1 MEAPTPILQ
10 LSNHLIRPYYAGDVE
25 ALAKEGNNPEIARW
39 LRSRFPEPYTI
50 EDAKDWISIANSA
63 SPVLNFA
70 ISRRED
76 NIAIGSIGLKA
87 RDDVYYRTM
96 EIGYWVGQDHWG
108 KGIATEALSAMTAWA
123 FKSFPHVLRLEAE
136 VYDGNEASQKVLAKA
151 GYQLEGRRRKVVEKK
166 GIVMDTLNFCTF
178 RAEDSH
184 VTPLGEPLHFAFS
197 QRTAPNRFYKGAMTE
212 RLSSWSPTDLK
223 ARGIPSNELINLYKR
238 WGESGYGMLSTGNIM
253 IAYDHLEAPGNPII
267 DLENPFHGERF
278 EAFSRMASESKKH
291 GSLIVAQVSHPGRQV
306 EERVQAD
313 PVSASDVQLQTEALK
328 MKFAKP
334 HAASQDEIQDII
346 KRWTHAAVY
355 LHKAGFDGIQLHGA
369 HGYLLAQFLSQTTN
383 KRTDEYGGSLEN
395 RARLIV
401 EVARSIRQ
409 ELPSSS
415 GFILGIKINSVE
427 FQADGFTP
435 AEAQQLCQILE
446 QNEFDFVELSGGTYE
461 APAFSRSRDS
471 TKNREAFFL
480 EFASMITPVLS
491 KTKSYVTGGLRT
503 ASGMV
508 TALETVDGVGLARP
522 ACQEFSLPRD
532 ILEGR
537 VAGVI
542 EQKVDQ
548 QNFGL
553 TSAAAGTQMKQ
564 VGKDEQPIDLSDES
578 NLALF
583 MKHLGEWAQQVQ
595 EDAPKMNMYGFMDLP
610 TGEAFRG

>member
-10 LSNHLIRPYYAGDVE
+10 LSNYVVRPYYPGDIE
-25 ALAKEGNNPEIARW
+25 AISREANNPQIARW
-39 LRSRFPEPYTI
+39 LRNQFPHPYSLD
-50 EDAKDWISIANSA
+50 DAKAWISLANSA
-63 SPVLNFA
+63 SPVLDFA
-70 ISRRED
+70 ICLRED
-76 NIAIGSIGLKA
+76 NVAIGSIGLKA
-87 RDDVYYRTM
+87 KGDVYYRTM
-96 EIGYWVGQDHWG
+96 EIGYWLGQDHWG
-108 KGIATEALSAMTAWA
+108 KGIATEVLSAMTAWA
-123 FKSFPHVLRLEAE
+123 FENFAHVLRLEAE
-136 VYDGNEASQKVLAKA
+136 VYEPNKASQSVLAKV
-151 GYQLEGRRRKVVEKK
+151 GYELEGRRRKAVEKN
-166 GIVMDTLNFCTF
+166 GVVMDALIFY
-178 RAEDSH
+178 

-223 ARGIPSNELINLYKR
+223 ARGVPSDELINLYKR
-238 WGESGYGMLSTGNIM
+238 WGESGYGMISTGNIM
-253 IAYDHLEAPGNPII
+253 IAYDQLEAPGNPII
-267 DLENPFHGERF
+267 DLENPYHGERF
-278 EAFSRMASESKKH
+278 VAFSRMAAESKKH

-306 EERVQAD
+306 EERVNSD
-313 PVSASDVQLQTEALK
+313 PVSASDVQLHTEALR

-334 HAASQDEIQDII
+334 HAASKDEIRDFI

-446 QNEFDFVELSGGTYE
+446 QSEFDFVELSGGTYE
-461 APAFSRSRDS
+461 APAFSGERES
-471 TKNREAFFL
+471 TANREAFFL
-480 EFASMITPVLS
+480 EFASLITPVLS
-491 KTKSYVTGGLRT
+491 KTKSYVTGGLRS

-508 TALETVDGVGLARP
+508 AALKTVDGVGLARP

-532 ILEGR
+532 ILDGR
-537 VAGVI
+537 VTGVI
-542 EQKVDQ
+542 KQKVDQ

-564 VGKDEQPIDLSDES
+564 VGKDEQPIDLSDEN

-583 MKHLGEWAQQVQ
+583 LKHLGEWASKMQ
-595 EDAPKMNMYGFMDLP
+595 EDAPRMNLYGFMDLP
-610 TGEAFRG
+610 KGEAYRG

>member
-1 MEAPTPILQ
+1 MEAPTPIIE
-10 LSNHLIRPYYAGDVE
+10 LSNYFIRPFYPGDVE
-25 ALAKEGNNPEIARW
+25 AISKEGNNPEIARW
-39 LRSRFPEPYTI
+39 LRNRFPDPYTI
-50 EDAKDWISIANSA
+50 EDAKAWISIATSS
-63 SPVLNFA
+63 SPILDFV

-76 NIAIGSIGLKA
+76 NVAIGAIGFKA

-96 EIGYWVGQDHWG
+96 EIGYWLGQDHWG

-123 FKSFPHVLRLEAE
+123 FENFTHVLRLEAE
-136 VYDGNEASQKVLAKA
+136 VYDGNDGSQRVLVKA
-151 GYQLEGRRRKVVEKK
+151 GYELEGRRKKAVEKN
-166 GIVMDTLNFCTF
+166 GIVD
-178 RAEDSH
+178 

-238 WGESGYGMLSTGNIM
+238 WGESGYGMISTGNIM
-253 IAYDHLEAPGNPII
+253 LAYDQLEAPGNPII

-278 EAFSRMASESKKH
+278 EAFSRMAAESKKH

-334 HAASQDEIQDII
+334 HAATKDEIRDLI

-427 FQADGFTP
+427 FQAEGFTP

-461 APAFSRSRDS
+461 APAFSRERDS
-471 TKNREAFFL
+471 TRNREAFFL

-503 ASGMV
+503 TSGMV
-508 TALETVDGVGLARP
+508 AALETVDGVGLARP
-522 ACQEFSLPRD
+522 ACQEFNLPRD
-532 ILEGR
+532 ILGGR
-537 VAGVI
+537 VTGVI

-564 VGKDEQPIDLSDES
+564 VGKDEQPIDLSDEK

-610 TGEAFRG
+610 KGEAFRG